1 MNRKKKITLIVIIAL
16 FIILIVLFPTIRR
29 LFTADGDGKPVNAA
43 PAPAARR
50 ALNVNTMIMGYE
62 NLEDKANIV
71 GILYPDEE
79 VDLAFEISGMITNI
93 HFKEGSYVRKGDLL
107 AKVNDKPL
115 QAELRKLEAQLPLA
129 QNRVYRQ
136 QQLLDKE
143 AVSQESYESV
153 NTELEK
159 LKADIDYT
167 KAKIAQ
173 TELRAPFDGLIGLRN
188 VSEGAYASPSVI
200 ISRLSKIDPLKL
212 QFSLNQHEAGLVEPG
227 QKVEYTL
234 NGETYTATI
243 YAVEPIVER
252 GTFTRAARAI
262 VPNPGGRIQP
272 GRSVSTQFNLR
283 DMKNALLIP
292 SIAMVAEM
300 GQDVVYVYRSGVA
313 VQTPVTK
320 GMRTSS
326 SVQIVEGLHKGDT
339 LITSGVMQLRNGMD
353 VVINRLDGGQQAPAA
368 QAE

>member
-1 MNRKKKITLIVIIAL
+1 MNRKKKITLIAGIAL
-16 FIILIVLFPTIRR
+16 FILIIILFPAIKRM
-29 LFTADGDGKPVNAA
+29 FTPDGGGKPVAGTPAEA
-43 PAPAARR
+43 PRR
-50 ALNVNTMIMGYE
+50 ALNVNAMIMGYE

-71 GILYPDEE
+71 GILSPDEE
-79 VDLAFEISGMITNI
+79 VDLAFEISGMITDI
-93 HFKEGSYVRKGDLL
+93 YFREGSYVRKGDLL

-136 QQLLDKE
+136 QHLLDKE

-167 KAKIAQ
+167 KARIAQ
-173 TELRAPFDGLIGLRN
+173 TELRAPFDGLIGFRN
-188 VSEGAYASPSVI
+188 VSEGAYASPSVVI
-200 ISRLSKIDPLKL
+200 ARLAKIDPLKL

-227 QKVEYTL
+227 QTVTYEL
-234 NGETYTATI
+234 NGATYTATI

-252 GTFTRAARAI
+252 GTLTRAARAI

-283 DMKNALLIP
+283 DMKDALLIP
-292 SIAMVAEM
+292 SISMVAEM
-300 GQDVVYVYRSGVA
+300 GQDVVYVYRGGVA
-313 VQTPVTK
+313 VQTPVVK

-326 SVQIVEGLHKGDT
+326 SVQIVDGLHKGDT

-353 VVINRLDGGQQAPAA
+353 VIINRLDGGGQKQVT
-368 QAE
+368 E

>member
-1 MNRKKKITLIVIIAL
+1 MNRKKKITLIVVIAL
-16 FIILIVLFPTIRR
+16 FILLIALFPTIKRM
-29 LFTADGDGKPVNAA
+29 FATDEGGKPVAA
-43 PAPAARR
+43 ASAPSARR
-50 ALNVNTMIMGYE
+50 VLNVNAMIMGYE

-79 VDLAFEISGMITNI
+79 VDLAFEISGMITGI
-93 HFKEGSYVRKGDLL
+93 YFKEGSYVRKGDLL
-107 AKVNDKPL
+107 AKINDKPL
-115 QAELRKLEAQLPLA
+115 QAELKKLEVQLPLA
-129 QNRVYRQ
+129 QDRVSRQ
-136 QQLLDKE
+136 DKLLKE
-143 AVSQESYESV
+143 RAVSQESFESV

-159 LKADIDYT
+159 LKADIEYT
-167 KAKIAQ
+167 KARIAQ

-200 ISRLSKIDPLKL
+200 ISRLTKIDPLKL
-212 QFSLNQHEAGLVEPG
+212 QFSLNQNEAGLVEPG
-227 QKVEYTL
+227 QVVEYTM
-234 NGETYTATI
+234 NGETYKATI

-252 GTFTRAARAI
+252 GTFTRSARAI

-283 DMKNALLIP
+283 DMKDALLIP

-300 GQDVVYVYRSGVA
+300 GQDVVYVYRNGVA

-326 SVQIVEGLHKGDT
+326 SVQIVEGVQKGDT

-353 VVINRLDGGQQAPAA
+353 VVINRLDGGQHPEEQPT
-368 QAE
+368 E